1 MKVKAL
7 RTKAAAKVVGAG
19 LFSVTVKP
27 VAFAAGYVNL
37 HYDNAKHNIQ
47 TRYFKDHIAE
57 LSNQEKFDGVM
68 AGLDI
73 NWIGDDIMDLAC
85 TVRHTRGNFDG
96 PAIQRYMKAYDLLA
110 EAGVRVPK
118 DYVSWYWEAYEI
130 AAKWTN

>member
-7 RTKAAAKVVGAG
+7 RTRAAAKVAGAG

-27 VAFAAGYVNL
+27 VAYTVGYVNK
-37 HYDNAKHNIQ
+37 YYQGSKMQIQ
-47 TRYFKDHIAE
+47 TRYFKQHIAE

-73 NWIGDDIMDLAC
+73 NWVEDPIVDLAL

-110 EAGVRVPK
+110 EAGIRVPEN
-118 DYVSWYWEAYEI
+118 YVSWYSKTHEI
-130 AAKWTN
+130 AAQWTN